1 MVFDRLTPAVL
12 FRHSPQVHHR
22 YGITGARTKAKNG
35 RIQDSIRAIGKFLLN
50 GFGQGGEYRWEI
62 RSNFIVL
69 GLETVDAIALGNLTP
84 LGMALAPP
92 CRIDDLHGTQFRRK
106 YCLR

>member
-12 FRHSPQVHHR
+12 FRHSPQVHHC

-69 GLETVDAIALGNLTP
+69 GLETVDAIALGKLTP
-84 LGMALAPP
+84 PW
-92 CRIDDLHGTQFRRK
+92 HGSGAAM
-106 YCLR
+106 